1 MPPVDD
7 LVKLCI
13 IFSIFVLPAL
23 ALTTRFALKPI
34 VDAILRLKE
43 GGVIS
48 GGQPAVAAS
57 QDIALLAGEIRQMRD
72 EMAQL
77 QQSVAQLQDVDSFHR
92 ALAEPAARPQI
103 GPSSEA

>member
-48 GGQPAVAAS
+48 GGQSAIAAN
-57 QDIALLAGEIRQMRD
+57 QDIAMLAGEIRQMRD

-77 QQSVAQLQDVDSFHR
+77 QQSVAQLQDVERFHR
-92 ALAEPAARPQI
+92 SLAEPVVRPQL

>member
-48 GGQPAVAAS
+48 GGQAAVAGS
-57 QDIALLAGEIRQMRD
+57 QDIAMLAGEIRQMRD

-92 ALAEPAARPQI
+92 ALADPAAPPRI
-103 GPSSEA
+103 GPAPDA

>member
-13 IFSIFVLPAL
+13 IVSIFVLPAL

-48 GGQPAVAAS
+48 GGQPAVGTG
-57 QDIALLAGEIRQMRD
+57 QDLAMLAGEIRQMRE

-92 ALAEPAARPQI
+92 SLADPAARPQVAL
-103 GPSSEA
+103 PPEA